1 MERVLTNYGRAAG
14 LFLTVISGLALTL
27 GAYIFTKELGT
38 LWAFLGIALMASLI
52 PQGVRGFSR
61 GLVATLGCLV
71 IGVVV
76 YISGRPDVLWA
87 LILLMF
93 VMDVV

>member
-1 MERVLTNYGRAAG
+1 MDRVVTNYGRVAG
-14 LFLTVISGLALTL
+14 LFLTIISGFVLTL
-27 GAYIFTKELGT
+27 GAYMFTKELGT
-38 LWAFLGIALMASLI
+38 LWALLGIAFMASLI
-52 PQGVRGFSR
+52 PQGARGFSR
-61 GLVATLGCLV
+61 GLIAALGCSV